1 MQAPKSVK
9 AGRGAQPPTIMLKND
24 NNLKTATSLS
34 PRPKKG
40 LYSAWTLRFHDEEMR
55 LLWDA
60 DAKRCGD
67 RLRRWRRYTLAV
79 LATTALLL
87 SDAWLTAR

>member
-1 MQAPKSVK
+1 MV
-9 AGRGAQPPTIMLKND
+9 
-24 NNLKTATSLS
+24 KTATFLS

-60 DAKRCGD
+60 DAKRFGD
-67 RLRRWRRYTLAV
+67 RLRRWLRYTLAV

-87 SDAWLTAR
+87 ADAWLTAR